1 MARSRSQSA
10 PRLTRDASRL
20 ITLAQAL
27 NRSGSRVEDIFWEA
41 QLAEAIPK
49 LLKAGQDAP
58 LEAALDHLAQADVG
72 AYEVLIEQAET
83 LSESTKIDKNGV
95 RHDVLLVVAPVVAW
109 TRYAIPTGAIS
120 ASAQQAVLAQLH
132 GHVLS
137 SQARAALMPWLVSVD
152 QMPRTFSETW
162 QWLQRLGTQALGAE
176 TMKPA
181 LNTEAET
188 ANMLA
193 DTRYIVA
200 AVAVPEH
207 APIFRWQEQIG
218 DADASREACQQQW
231 AAQAQPTLAALLPGC
246 GFESLLPDAY
256 YVSNREADRRVRP
269 LSLRAA
275 ISWLEGA
282 VNLEA
287 SQLRAVVA
295 GCGESR
301 IDEYRIGFTARN
313 SNDVLRLRLAAVRAR
328 GRPAGRR
335 RPAGRGRRNRRA
347 AQGIRRQRRAPHSR
361 PAARL
366 LRGLRRA
373 LLPESAG
380 RTGARRAARGRRG
393 RAGQVP
399 LGSAMRA
406 DIFCRVVDNYGDI
419 GVCWR
424 LARRLAQVPGW
435 RPRLWVDDL
444 RAFARIQP
452 GWTRNRRASNAWAST
467 SSTGRRRRPPT

>member
-10 PRLTRDASRL
+10 PRLTRDATRL
-20 ITLAQAL
+20 ITLAQSL
-27 NRSGSRVEDIFWEA
+27 NRSGSRVEDVYWEN
-41 QLAEAIPK
+41 QLGEAIPK

-58 LEAALDHLAQADVG
+58 LEAALDHLAQNDVG

-83 LSESTKIDKNGV
+83 LSESMKIDKNGV
-95 RHDVLLVVAPVVAW
+95 RHDVLLIVAPIVAW
-109 TRYAIPTGAIS
+109 TRYAIPTGSVS
-120 ASAQQAVLAQLH
+120 ASVQQALLAQLH

-137 SQARAALMPWLVSVD
+137 SQARSALMPYLVSVD

-176 TMKPA
+176 TTKPA

-200 AVAVPEH
+200 AVAVPEF
-207 APIFRWQEQIG
+207 APVFRWQEQIG
-218 DADASREACQQQW
+218 DAEASRDACLAQW
-231 AAQAQPTLAALLPGC
+231 AAQAQPTLAGLLPGC
-246 GFESLLPDAY
+246 GFEALLPDAY

-275 ISWLEGA
+275 VSWLEGA

-313 SNDVLRLRLAAVRAR
+313 SNDVYYGCVWPLY
-328 GRPAGRR
+328 GREDDVPADE
-335 RPAGRGRRNRRA
+335 
-347 AQGIRRQRRAPHSR
+347 
-361 PAARL
+361 
-366 LRGLRRA
+366 GLPDVVDEIAA
-373 LLPESAG
+373 LLKEYGVTDVRRIPGVLPPEYCEDC
-380 RTGARRAARGRRG
+380 GAPYFPN
-393 RAGQVP
+393 P
-399 LGSAMRA
+399 LGELVHAELPEDA
-406 DIFCRVVDNYGDI
+406 EAAPAKFH
-419 GVCWR
+419 
-424 LARRLAQVPGW
+424 
-435 RPRLWVDDL
+435 
-444 RAFARIQP
+444 
-452 GWTRNRRASNAWAST
+452 
-467 SSTGRRRRPPT
+467 

>member
-137 SQARAALMPWLVSVD
+137 TQARAALMPWLVSVD

-162 QWLQRLGTQALGAE
+162 QWLQRLGTQAPGAE

-313 SNDVLRLRLAAVRAR
+313 SNDVYYGCVWPLY
-328 GRPAGRR
+328 GREEDLPADEGQ
-335 RPAGRGRRNRRA
+335 PDVVDEIA
-347 AQGIRRQRRAPHSR
+347 
-361 PAARL
+361 
-366 LRGLRRA
+366 A
-373 LLPESAG
+373 LLKEYGVNDVRRIPGLLPPDYCEDC
-380 RTGARRAARGRRG
+380 GAPYFPN
-393 RAGQVP
+393 P
-399 LGSAMRA
+399 LGELVHAELPEDA
-406 DIFCRVVDNYGDI
+406 EAAPAKFH
-419 GVCWR
+419 
-424 LARRLAQVPGW
+424 
-435 RPRLWVDDL
+435 
-444 RAFARIQP
+444 
-452 GWTRNRRASNAWAST
+452 
-467 SSTGRRRRPPT
+467 